1 MDIQDRKLFF
11 KKAQECLLKAKT
23 WNDFLCVSQK
33 IKGGLINFALP
44 SVLYLSHEHATRDET
59 STELLPT
66 DANPCL
72 VPMKSFGDGN
82 CFYRSLSLVVFGSEE
97 SHMELRVRTIVELA
111 LNEKSYLDEK
121 TFTDMAEYSYEGIME
136 YIVQV
141 SISDNSFIANDRLS
155 SFRNEVMLTAKDGK
169 YSSILHLLA
178 SCNVLQ
184 KPINSIYP
192 EAQNPGVD
200 RDVHNQVFFPVG
212 NIYYPETLDGIITIL
227 WTHTHDTK
235 LKGWKPNHFVSC
247 FPENH
252 TRQVFSTFTM
262 TYHDANYNQYVI

>member
-1 MDIQDRKLFF
+1 MDLHDRKLFF
-11 KKAQECLLKAKT
+11 KKAQESLLKAKT
-23 WNDFLCVSQK
+23 WNDFLCASQK

-44 SVLYLSHEHATRDET
+44 SVLYVSCEHAIRDET
-59 STELLPT
+59 STELMSS

-82 CFYRSLSLVVFGSEE
+82 CFYRSLSLVVFGNEE

-121 TFTDMAEYSYEGIME
+121 TFTDMAEYSLRE
-136 YIVQV
+136 
-141 SISDNSFIANDRLS
+141 S
-155 SFRNEVMLTAKDGK
+155 SFRNEVMMTAKDGK
-169 YSSILHLLA
+169 YSSILHLLG

-192 EAQNPGVD
+192 EAQNTGVD

-252 TRQVFSTFTM
+252 TRQLLFHF
-262 TYHDANYNQYVI
+262 YNDIS

>member
-1 MDIQDRKLFF
+1 MDIKDRKLFF
-11 KKAQECLLKAKT
+11 KKAQENLLKAKT
-23 WNDFLCVSQK
+23 WNAFLCACQK
-33 IKGGLINFALP
+33 IKDGSINFVLP
-44 SVLYLSHEHATRDET
+44 SELYLSHGHATRDET
-59 STELLPT
+59 SIELMPS

-72 VPMKSFGDGN
+72 VPMKSFRDGN
-82 CFYRSLSLVVFGSEE
+82 CFFRSLSLVVFGNEE
-97 SHMELRVRTIVELA
+97 SHVELRVHSIVELA

-121 TFTDMAEYSYEGIME
+121 TFTDMAEYSCEGIMD
-136 YIVQV
+136 YIKQV
-141 SISDNSFIANDRLS
+141 SISDESFVANDKLS
-155 SFRNEVMLTAKDGK
+155 SFRNEVILTAKDGK

-178 SCNVLQ
+178 SCNAL
-184 KPINSIYP
+184 KMPINSIYP

-212 NIYYPETLDGIITIL
+212 NIYYTEVLDRVITIL

-252 TRQVFSTFTM
+252 TR
-262 TYHDANYNQYVI
+262 